1 MSSGDSRSGWFY
13 GIGAYGFWGLVPI
26 YFYAVRE
33 VPALELLAQRIVWS
47 TVLLGIIL
55 CLIAGWK
62 TLGHCLSTPRIRN
75 TLLLTTLL
83 IAGNWY
89 VYIYGVTTGRV
100 MQTSLGYF
108 IAPLVN
114 NALGIVVLRERLRLA
129 QTLALILACLGVV
142 VLTVS
147 TWEFPW
153 IALLLAVSFS
163 LYGLLR
169 KTVAADALTGLSV
182 EALLLLP
189 LALGYVLWLQY
200 RGEAKFAHLDRAID
214 ALLIG
219 GSVVTVLPLFC
230 FAQAARR
237 LRLTTLGFLQ
247 YLSPTGQFLLSI
259 VVFHEAF
266 TREKLLGF
274 AFIWAALA
282 VYSADAVWGYRRS
295 REINVHREDAKD
307 ATICLNESAS

>member
-1 MSSGDSRSGWFY
+1 MSSGDSRSGWLY
-13 GIGAYGFWGLVPI
+13 GIGAYGFWGLVPV
-26 YFYAVRE
+26 YFFAVRE

-47 TVLLGIIL
+47 TVLLALIL
-55 CLIAGWK
+55 SFIGGWK
-62 TLGHCLSTPRIRN
+62 ALGHCLATPRIRN
-75 TLLLTTLL
+75 TLLLTTIL

-89 VYIYGVTTGRV
+89 VYIYGVTTERV

-153 IALLLAVSFS
+153 IALVLAVSFS
-163 LYGLLR
+163 LYGLFR

-189 LALGYVLWLQY
+189 VALGYVLWLQH
-200 RGEAKFAHLDRAID
+200 RGEAKFAHVDRATD
-214 ALLIG
+214 ALLIA
-219 GSVVTVLPLFC
+219 GSVITVLPLFC

-274 AFIWAALA
+274 SFIWAALA
-282 VYSADAVWGYRRS
+282 VYSADAVWGYRQR
-295 REINVHREDAKD
+295 RGIIMHREDAKD
-307 ATICLNESAS
+307 SKKCMQ